1 MIQRLHNLYLTKV
14 RTTLTEQFQY
24 KNTHQIPHLEKIVIN
39 RGIGDASQNAK
50 LLESLSGELTVLA
63 GQTPVVKRS
72 KKAIAG
78 FQIREDMPIGLSVTL
93 RGERMYAFFD
103 RLVNLA
109 LPRIRDFQGISPKSF
124 DGHGNFNLGLDE
136 QLMFPELSYDTIDQ
150 IRGMDIAIVT
160 SSTSDQEGRALL
172 KELGMPFR
180 EKAINKLI
188 APHKRCGHAQ

>member
-1 MIQRLHNLYLTKV
+1 MIQRLQNLYLTKV
-14 RTTLTEQFQY
+14 RDTLTEQFQY
-24 KNTHQIPHLEKIVIN
+24 KNTHEIPRLEKIVIN
-39 RGIGDASQNAK
+39 RGVGDASQNAK
-50 LLESLSGELTVLA
+50 LLESLSNELTVLA
-63 GQTPVVKRS
+63 GQAPVVKRS

-109 LPRIRDFQGISPKSF
+109 LPRIRDFQGINPKSF
-124 DGHGNFNLGLDE
+124 DGNGNFNLGLDE

-160 SSTSDQEGRALL
+160 TSQSDQEGLALL
-172 KELGMPFR
+172 KELGMPFQ
-180 EKAINKLI
+180 EKAIK
-188 APHKRCGHAQ
+188 

>member
-1 MIQRLHNLYLTKV
+1 MIQRLQNLYLTKV
-14 RTTLTEQFQY
+14 RDTLMEQFQY
-24 KNTHQIPHLEKIVIN
+24 KNTHEIPRLEKIVIN
-39 RGIGDASQNAK
+39 RGVGDASQNAK
-50 LLESLSGELTVLA
+50 LLESLSNELTVLA
-63 GQTPVVKRS
+63 GQAPVVKRS

-160 SSTSDQEGRALL
+160 SSQTDQEGQALL

-180 EKAINKLI
+180 EKATT
-188 APHKRCGHAQ
+188 

>member
-124 DGHGNFNLGLDE
+124 DGHGNFNLGLD
-136 QLMFPELSYDTIDQ
+136 
-150 IRGMDIAIVT
+150 
-160 SSTSDQEGRALL
+160 
-172 KELGMPFR
+172 
-180 EKAINKLI
+180 
-188 APHKRCGHAQ
+188 

>member
-1 MIQRLHNLYLTKV
+1 ML
-14 RTTLTEQFQY
+14 
-24 KNTHQIPHLEKIVIN
+24 IN
-39 RGIGDASQNAK
+39 RGIGDASKNAK
-50 LLESLSGELTVLA
+50 LLESLSSEIKVLA
-63 GQTPVVKRS
+63 GQTPVVKLS
-72 KKAIAG
+72 KKAIDG

-93 RGERMYAFFD
+93 RGERMYAFYD

-160 SSTSDQEGRALL
+160 SSSSDQEGRALL

-180 EKAINKLI
+180 EKTN
-188 APHKRCGHAQ
+188 AQ

>member
-1 MIQRLHNLYLTKV
+1 MIQRLQNLYLTKV
-14 RTTLTEQFQY
+14 RDTLTEQFHY
-24 KNTHQIPHLEKIVIN
+24 KNTHEIPRLEKIVIN
-39 RGIGDASQNAK
+39 RGVGDASQNAK

-63 GQTPVVKRS
+63 GQAPVVKRS

-109 LPRIRDFQGISPKSF
+109 LPRIRDFQGINPKGF
-124 DGHGNFNLGLDE
+124 DGHGNFNIGLDE

-160 SSTSDQEGRALL
+160 SSQTDQEGQALF
-172 KELGMPFR
+172 KALGMPFR
-180 EKAINKLI
+180 EKATK
-188 APHKRCGHAQ
+188 

>member
-124 DGHGNFNLGLDE
+124 DGHGNFNLGLEE

-150 IRGMDIAIVT
+150 IRGMDIANVT
-160 SSTSDQEGRALL
+160 SSTSDQAGLALL

-180 EKAINKLI
+180 EKAIN
-188 APHKRCGHAQ
+188 

>member
-24 KNTHQIPHLEKIVIN
+24 KNTHQIPRLEKIVIN

-50 LLESLSGELTVLA
+50 LLDSLSGELTVLA

-93 RGERMYAFFD
+93 RGDRMYAFFD

-124 DGHGNFNLGLDE
+124 DGHGNYTLGLTE
-136 QLMFPELSYDTIDQ
+136 QLMFPEVSYESIDQ
-150 IRGMDIAIVT
+150 VCGMDISIVT
-160 SSTSDQEGRALL
+160 TANTDQEGHGLL
-172 KELGMPFR
+172 KELGMPF
-180 EKAINKLI
+180 KAGSVN
-188 APHKRCGHAQ
+188 

>member
-1 MIQRLHNLYLTKV
+1 MIQRLQNLYLTKV
-14 RTTLTEQFQY
+14 RTTLAEQFHY
-24 KNTHQIPHLEKIVIN
+24 ANTHQIPRLEKIVIN

-50 LLESLSGELTVLA
+50 LLESLSGELTILA
-63 GQTPVVKRS
+63 GQAPVVKRS

-109 LPRIRDFQGISPKSF
+109 LPRIRDFQGISPTSF

-160 SSTSDQEGRALL
+160 TSQTDHEGRALL
-172 KELGMPFR
+172 QALGMPFR
-180 EKAINKLI
+180 EGAIK
-188 APHKRCGHAQ
+188 

>member
-1 MIQRLHNLYLTKV
+1 MIQRLQNLYLTKV
-14 RTTLTEQFQY
+14 RDTLTEQFQY
-24 KNTHQIPHLEKIVIN
+24 KNTHEIPRLEKIVIN
-39 RGIGDASQNAK
+39 RGVGDASQNAK

-63 GQTPVVKRS
+63 GQAPVVKRS

-109 LPRIRDFQGISPKSF
+109 LPRIRDFQGINPKGF
-124 DGHGNFNLGLDE
+124 DGQGNFNIGLDE

-160 SSTSDQEGRALL
+160 SSQTDQEGQALF
-172 KELGMPFR
+172 KALGMPFR
-180 EKAINKLI
+180 EKATK
-188 APHKRCGHAQ
+188 

>member
-1 MIQRLHNLYLTKV
+1 MIQRLHTLYLTKV
-14 RTTLTEQFQY
+14 RTNLSEKFHYT
-24 KNTHQIPHLEKIVIN
+24 NTHQIPRLDKIVIN
-39 RGIGDASQNAK
+39 RGVGDASQNAK
-50 LLESLSGELTVLA
+50 LLDSLSGELTLLA
-63 GQTPVVKRS
+63 GQAPIVKRS

-78 FQIREDMPIGLSVTL
+78 FQIRQDMPIGLSVTL
-93 RGERMYAFFD
+93 RGERMYAFYD

-109 LPRIRDFQGISPKSF
+109 LPRIRDFQGISPKRF

-160 SSTSDQEGRALL
+160 TSQSDQEGLALL

-180 EKAINKLI
+180 ERNATS
-188 APHKRCGHAQ
+188 

>member
-1 MIQRLHNLYLTKV
+1 MIQRLHNLYLTTV
-14 RTTLTEQFQY
+14 RIALTEQFQY
-24 KNTHQIPHLEKIVIN
+24 KNTHQIPCLEKIVIN
-39 RGIGDASQNAK
+39 RGVGDASQNAK
-50 LLESLSGELTVLA
+50 LLESLSSELTVLA

-78 FQIREDMPIGLSVTL
+78 FQIREDMPVGLSVTL

-109 LPRIRDFQGISPKSF
+109 LPRIRDFQGINPKSF

-160 SSTSDQEGRALL
+160 TSQSDQEGRALL

-180 EKAINKLI
+180 EKAMN
-188 APHKRCGHAQ
+188 

>member
-1 MIQRLHNLYLTKV
+1 MIQRLQNLYLTKV
-14 RTTLTEQFQY
+14 QTTLTEQFQY
-24 KNTHQIPHLEKIVIN
+24 KNTHEIPRLEKIVIN
-39 RGIGDASQNAK
+39 RGVGSASQNTK
-50 LLESLSGELTVLA
+50 LLESLADELTILA
-63 GQTPVVKRS
+63 GQRPIVKRA

-78 FQIREDMPIGLSVTL
+78 FGVREDMPIGLTVTL
-93 RGERMYAFFD
+93 RGERMYAFYD

-109 LPRIRDFQGISPKSF
+109 LPRIRDFQGISPKCF

-160 SSTSDQEGRALL
+160 SATSDQEGRALL

-180 EKAINKLI
+180 EKAIK
-188 APHKRCGHAQ
+188 

>member
-1 MIQRLHNLYLTKV
+1 MIQRLQNLYLTKV
-14 RTTLTEQFQY
+14 RDTLTEQFQY
-24 KNTHQIPHLEKIVIN
+24 KNTHEIPRLEKIVIN
-39 RGIGDASQNAK
+39 RGVGDASQNAK
-50 LLESLSGELTVLA
+50 LLESLSNELTVLA
-63 GQTPVVKRS
+63 GQAPVVKCS

-93 RGERMYAFFD
+93 RGDRMYAFFD

-109 LPRIRDFQGISPKSF
+109 LPRIRDFQGINPKGF
-124 DGHGNFNLGLDE
+124 DGQGNFNIGLDE

-160 SSTSDQEGRALL
+160 SSQTDQEGKALL

-180 EKAINKLI
+180 EKATK
-188 APHKRCGHAQ
+188 

>member
-39 RGIGDASQNAK
+39 RGIGDASQNVK

-93 RGERMYAFFD
+93 RGDRMYAFFD

-124 DGHGNFNLGLDE
+124 DGHGNYSLGVEE
-136 QLMFPELSYDTIDQ
+136 QLMFPEINYDKIEQ
-150 IRGMDIAIVT
+150 VQGMDISIVT
-160 SSTSDQEGRALL
+160 SCQKDEEGKALL
-172 KELGMPFR
+172 VSLGMPF
-180 EKAINKLI
+180 KTK
-188 APHKRCGHAQ
+188 

>member
-1 MIQRLHNLYLTKV
+1 
-14 RTTLTEQFQY
+14 
-24 KNTHQIPHLEKIVIN
+24 
-39 RGIGDASQNAK
+39 
-50 LLESLSGELTVLA
+50 
-63 GQTPVVKRS
+63 VKRS

-109 LPRIRDFQGISPKSF
+109 LPRIRDFQGINPKGF
-124 DGHGNFNLGLDE
+124 DGHGNFNIGLDE

-160 SSTSDQEGRALL
+160 SSQTDQEGQALL
-172 KELGMPFR
+172 KALGMPFR
-180 EKAINKLI
+180 EKATK
-188 APHKRCGHAQ
+188 